1 MNLFELTNSL
11 NTISN
16 MRMSNYSKTVPQ
28 LIQEIEERL
37 QEAQKLVAKFKEGE
51 INAKTVD
58 VFVDSMENVLDI
70 VDDIGDELENRYPND
85 SDSSEDD
92 DLKASSDSDAEADA
106 GVDDDVAS
114 VKSDATFTEEERSY
128 IENEKHYAFLKK
140 FGLRPTARKNFASFY
155 KSEEENEA

>member
-1 MNLFELTNSL
+1 
-11 NTISN
+11 
-16 MRMSNYSKTVPQ
+16 MSNYSKTVPQ

-51 INAKTVD
+51 INGKTVD

-85 SDSSEDD
+85 SDSSDDD
-92 DLKASSDSDAEADA
+92 DLKASSASDADADT
-106 GVDDDVAS
+106 GVDDDAAS

-155 KSEEENEA
+155 KSEDEENEA